1 MRKIVTVAVREFVE
15 TIKTKTFII
24 STVFMPMLIVLIM
37 LMTERIAEVAENEP
51 QPTRTVAVID
61 ETGGLETHL
70 RSEFGSYNAE
80 HPTRRM
86 ELELVP
92 PAEDAAARQ
101 RERVNRGEIYG
112 YVRVPAEASRGEAAC
127 ELGAQDSQIETQR
140 RIQRLVESAIVSLR
154 FASADPPVERAQVER
169 LQADVPFRVVD
180 VRSGRDATGNELVR
194 FMTPFAF
201 MFLLFM
207 GTLNISQ
214 GLLTGLIEE
223 KSSRVIEV
231 LLSAV
236 SPTQLMAGKILGMV
250 SIGALLMVIWAG
262 TGYYAAQ
269 SRGMGYLVQL
279 YQLQYLALYFVP
291 GFLLMSAILAAIGSA
306 CNTIKDAQSLAFPV
320 TLITVVPMML
330 WWQIAMNPTST
341 FSIVLSY
348 IPPITPFIMILR
360 ICADPK
366 TPLLEIIAT
375 LALLWLSVAAAI
387 WAAGRV
393 FRVGV
398 LMYGKAPTPAEM
410 LRWIRYR

>member
-37 LMTERIAEVAENEP
+37 FMIERIAEVAENEP
-51 QPTRTVAVID
+51 QPTRMVAVID
-61 ETGGLETHL
+61 EVGGLGSFL
-70 RSEFGSYNAE
+70 RGELAAYNSE

-86 ELELVP
+86 EFELVP
-92 PAEDAAARQ
+92 PRDDAAARQ
-101 RERVNRGEIYG
+101 RERVNRGEIYA
-112 YVRVPAEASRGEAAC
+112 YVRVPAETLRGEGAC

-140 RIQRLVESAIVSLR
+140 RIQRIVESAIVSLR
-154 FASADPPVERAQVER
+154 FASADPPIERARVEQ

-180 VRSGRDATGNELVR
+180 VHSGRDATGNELVR

-250 SIGALLMVIWAG
+250 SIGALLMLIWAG

-320 TLITVVPMML
+320 TLITIVPMML

-375 LALLWLSVAAAI
+375 LVLLWLSVAAAI

-398 LMYGKAPTPAEM
+398 LMYGKTPTPAEM
-410 LRWIRYR
+410 LRWVRYR

>member
-51 QPTRTVAVID
+51 QPMRTVAVID
-61 ETGGLETHL
+61 ETGRLEPFLH
-70 RSEFGSYNAE
+70 SEFGTYNSE
-80 HPTRRM
+80 HPMRRM
-86 ELELVP
+86 EIELIP
-92 PAEDAAARQ
+92 PDAAAADHL
-101 RERVNRGEIYG
+101 RERVHRGEIYA

-154 FASADPPVERAQVER
+154 FASADPPIERSRVEQ

-180 VRSGRDATGNELVR
+180 VRTGRDATGNELVR

-269 SRGMGYLVQL
+269 SRGMGYLVQV

-320 TLITVVPMML
+320 TLITIVPMML
-330 WWQIAMNPTST
+330 WWQIAMNPNST

-375 LALLWLSVAAAI
+375 LVLLWASVGAAI
-387 WAAGRV
+387 WVAGRV

-410 LRWIRYR
+410 LRWVRYR